1 MEQENTTKGGSRE
14 AHQIEHDELVK
25 KSNVWSSIVE
35 ASSDDENGDEPDNQ
49 ICRAVKTDGNP
60 CGGIRYKDNLYC
72 YNHLVKSK
80 AKPKGRP
87 VALDS
92 LAKKVKVKP
101 ATGRS
106 PGSGFAHQEPE
117 VVAPVA
123 SIAEPVVKVPSR
135 VCSPRTA
142 SNDLMEKLSSR
153 LKVKIDGLDD
163 EMKLLL
169 RMLL

>member
-1 MEQENTTKGGSRE
+1 MEQEK
-14 AHQIEHDELVK
+14 IEQDELVK
-25 KSNVWSSIVE
+25 KSNVWTSIVE

-87 VALDS
+87 VGSVSLDS

-101 ATGRS
+101 L
-106 PGSGFAHQEPE
+106 PVPEPVPAP
-117 VVAPVA
+117 VVASVSVPTQ
-123 SIAEPVVKVPSR
+123 VPSR

-153 LKVKIDGLDD
+153 LKDKIDGLND